1 MKSPTRGQQLG
12 DAIRRARQARGLS
25 IRRLAEMA
33 GVTHSFIAKLEAGRF
48 QTVSPDNLTALAH
61 ALSVAPEDLFALSGY
76 AVPERLP
83 TFGPYLRA
91 RYGELPESAIDQL
104 NQYFELLRDKYGER
118 ETTDDDSDDAASARG
133 GRR

>member
-1 MKSPTRGQQLG
+1 METPTRGHRLG
-12 DAIRRARQARGLS
+12 EAVHRARQARGLS
-25 IRRLAEMA
+25 IRKLAETA
-33 GVTHSFIAKLEAGRF
+33 GVTHSFIARLEAGRF

-61 ALSVAPEDLFALSGY
+61 ALDIAPEDLFVLSGY

-91 RYGELPESAIDQL
+91 RYGELPEQAIDQL
-104 NQYFELLRDKYGER
+104 NQYFELLRDKYGDR
-118 ETTDDDSDDAASARG
+118 GATDDDSDDAAAARG